1 MLKDLSKILL
11 ITDLDGTLL
20 PHNKKLLPND
30 LNAINRFISDGGR
43 FSIATGRPIQSVANY
58 LKELKVTDP
67 IILYNGSAIYNSNS
81 EKFVWCDYLNE
92 NAKILINDVLK
103 AFPDASTEIMTE
115 NEIYSFQKNKRE
127 EYHISITNTN
137 PIECSIDEAGDKWL
151 KALFA
156 IEPERIDS
164 LIKFIVDQDYND
176 FTYVQSCAFFYEVL
190 PKGNSKGTALKRL
203 RDMVE
208 LNNYTIIAI
217 GDYANDIEMLEFAD
231 IGVATANAS
240 DDVKAIADI
249 VLDKTCDENAIAS
262 VIDYIYN
269 KYEHSEIK

>member
-1 MLKDLSKILL
+1 MLKNLSNVLL

-20 PHNKKLLPND
+20 PHNKKLLPSD
-30 LNAINRFISDGGR
+30 INAINTFISDGGR
-43 FSIATGRPIQSVANY
+43 FSIATGRPIQSVAPY
-58 LKELKVTDP
+58 LKELKVTEP
-67 IILYNGSAIYNSNS
+67 IILYNGSAIYDTISN
-81 EKFVWCDYLNE
+81 KFLWCDYLNE
-92 NAKILINDVLK
+92 NAKILISDVLK
-103 AFPDASTEIMTE
+103 AFPDASAEILTE
-115 NEIYSFQKNKRE
+115 NEIYTFQKNKRE

-137 PIECSIDEAGDKWL
+137 PVECSINEAGVKWL

-156 IEPERIDS
+156 TEPERIDS
-164 LIKFIVDQDYND
+164 LMGYITDQNYND

-203 RDMVE
+203 RDIAE
-208 LNNYTIIAI
+208 LNSHTIIAV
-217 GDYANDIEMLEFAD
+217 GDYANDIEMLEYAD

-240 DDVKAIADI
+240 DDVKSIADI

-269 KYEHSEIK
+269 KYEHSELK

>member
-1 MLKDLSKILL
+1 MLNDVSKVLL

-20 PHNKKLLPND
+20 PHNKKLLPD
-30 LNAINRFISDGGR
+30 DINAINRFISDGGR
-43 FSIATGRPIQSVANY
+43 FSIATGRPIQSVATY
-58 LKELKVTDP
+58 LKALKVTDP
-67 IILYNGSAIYNSNS
+67 VILYNGSAIYDTISD
-81 EKFVWCDYLNE
+81 KFLWCDYLNE
-92 NAKILINDVLK
+92 KARKLISDVLK
-103 AFPDASTEIMTE
+103 AYPDVSAEILTE

-137 PIECSIDEAGDKWL
+137 PIECSIDEAGNRWL

-156 IEPERIDS
+156 IEPERIDR
-164 LIKFIVDQDYND
+164 LIKFVAEQNYNY

-203 RDMVE
+203 RDMTG
-208 LNNYTIIAI
+208 LNNYTVVAV
-217 GDYANDIEMLEFAD
+217 GDYANDIEMLEYAD

-249 VLDKTCDENAIAS
+249 VLDKTCDENAIAN

-269 KYEHSEIK
+269 KYGHSEIK

>member
-1 MLKDLSKILL
+1 MLNEVSKVLL

-20 PHNKKLLPND
+20 PHNKKLLPED
-30 LNAINRFISDGGR
+30 INAINRFISDGGR
-43 FSIATGRPIQSVANY
+43 FSIATGRPIQSVATY
-58 LKELKVTDP
+58 LKALKVTDP
-67 IILYNGSAIYNSNS
+67 VILYNGSAIYDTISD
-81 EKFVWCDYLNE
+81 KFLWCDYLNDK
-92 NAKILINDVLK
+92 ARKLISDVLK
-103 AFPDASTEIMTE
+103 AYPDASAEILTEDT
-115 NEIYSFQKNKRE
+115 IYAFQKNERE
-127 EYHISITNTN
+127 EYHIRITNTN

-156 IEPERIDS
+156 IEPERIDR
-164 LIKFIVDQDYND
+164 LIKFVAEQNYND

-190 PKGNSKGTALKRL
+190 PKANSKGTALKRL
-203 RDMVE
+203 RDMTG
-208 LNNYTIIAI
+208 LNNYTVVAV
-217 GDYANDIEMLEFAD
+217 GDYANDIEMLEYAD

>member
-1 MLKDLSKILL
+1 MLKDLSKVLL

-20 PHNKKLLPND
+20 PHNKKLLPD
-30 LNAINRFISDGGR
+30 DINAINRFINDGGR
-43 FSIATGRPIQSVANY
+43 FSIATGRPIQSVAAY

-67 IILYNGSAIYNSNS
+67 IILYNGSAIYDTISD
-81 EKFVWCDYLNE
+81 KFLWCDYLNE
-92 NAKILINDVLK
+92 NARKLIIDVLK
-103 AFPDASTEIMTE
+103 TFPDASAEILTE
-115 NEIYSFQKNKRE
+115 NEIYTFQKNNRE

-137 PIECSIDEAGDKWL
+137 PVECSIDEAGDKWL

-164 LIKFIVDQDYND
+164 LMKFIADQNYND
-176 FTYVQSCAFFYEVL
+176 FNYVQSCAFFYEVL

-203 RDMVE
+203 RDMAE
-208 LNNYTIIAI
+208 LNNYTIVAV
-217 GDYANDIEMLEFAD
+217 GDYANDIEMLEYAD
-231 IGVATANAS
+231 IGIATANAT

-262 VIDYIYN
+262 VINYIYN
-269 KYEHSEIK
+269 KYGHSELK